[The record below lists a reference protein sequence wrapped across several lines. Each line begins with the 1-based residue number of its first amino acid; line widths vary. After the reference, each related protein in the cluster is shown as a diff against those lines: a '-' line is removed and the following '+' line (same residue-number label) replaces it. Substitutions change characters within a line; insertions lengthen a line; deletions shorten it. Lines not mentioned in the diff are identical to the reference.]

1 MSGSPGDGLS
11 SPAASEGAI
20 TIGQEALTDYVAAI
34 FEGHALPASDARLA
48 ARNLVQA
55 DLRGV
60 WSHGVARTSMYCG
73 RLKAGAAKAQPDIT
87 VTPVA
92 DAAALVDGDDGLGL
106 VVMPRAVE
114 EAVTLAESRGVGFVG
129 VKNSGHFGMAAFYA
143 EMAVE
148 KGCLALIFTNAS
160 PALPPYG
167 AAEAHFGTSP
177 LAFAAPTPEGAPP
190 FLIDMAMSTVAR
202 GKLKFSAQRGEAIP
216 EGLALDDEGR
226 PTTDGAEAFK
236 GTMLPFGGVKGAAL
250 SWMQDLLA
258 GCFTG
263 AGHAGAVG
271 NPFTSLEAPQN
282 VGHAILCLKGDL
294 FLPREAFEERTLEN
308 IQRAKSLRR
317 ADGVDEILTP
327 GEKEARSAASLSV
340 AGIPLSKDVVQDLQH
355 LGESVGVPWP
365 ESR

>member
-1 MSGSPGDGLS
+1 MSGSGEGLS
-11 SPAASEGAI
+11 SPADSAGSI
-20 TIGQEALTDYVAAI
+20 TLDAEKLRAFVAAI
-34 FEGHALPASDARLA
+34 FEKEGLPAADARLA
-48 ARNLVQA
+48 ADNLVQA

-73 RLKAGAAKAQPDIT
+73 RLKAGAAKARPEIT
-87 VTPVA
+87 VERVA
-92 DAAALVDGDDGLGL
+92 EAAALVDGDDGLGL

-114 EAVTLAESRGVGFVG
+114 EAAALAQSQGVGFVG

-148 KGCLALIFTNAS
+148 RGCLALIFTNAS
-160 PALPPYG
+160 PALPPHG
-167 AAEAHFGTSP
+167 GAEAHFGTSP

-216 EGLALDDEGR
+216 EGLALDAAGR

-263 AGHAGAVG
+263 AGHAGTVG

-282 VGHAILCLKGDL
+282 VGHAVFCLKSDL
-294 FLPREAFEERTLEN
+294 FLPRETFERRIAEN
-308 IQRAKSLRR
+308 IARAKGLRR
-317 ADGVDEILTP
+317 AEGVEEILTP
-327 GEKEARSAASLSV
+327 GEKEARSAARLAE
-340 AGIPLSKDVVQDLQH
+340 AGVPLSKDVVEDLKR
-355 LGESVGVPWP
+355 LGESVGLAWP
-365 ESR
+365 G